1 MKIAATYENGNIFPH
16 FGKTEQFKVYET
28 EGGKILSSEV
38 VPTNGT
44 GHGAL
49 AGFLK
54 ERGVEALIC
63 GGIGGGA
70 VAAVTEAGIALYAGA
85 EGDADAAVSALL
97 AGRLRPNAD
106 ANCNHHGHGEGHSCG
121 EHGHGEHGCGHHCGK

>member
-16 FGKTEQFKVYET
+16 FGKTERFKVYET
-28 EGGKILSSEV
+28 EGGKVLSSEV

-54 ERGVEALIC
+54 ERGVEALLC
-63 GGIGGGA
+63 GGIGGA

-97 AGRLRPNAD
+97 AGELRPNAY

-121 EHGHGEHGCGHHCGK
+121 DHGHGEHGCGHHCGR